1 MSDDDKKALLPA
13 SAADLQETLAFA
25 LRFAGRKRVHHAD
38 DVMARITAERLVA
51 HLEQSGFV
59 LMRRPAASNPSTSG
73 HRHPN
78 TD

>member
-13 SAADLQETLAFA
+13 SSADLQESLAFA
-25 LRFAGRKRVHHAD
+25 LRFAGRKR

-51 HLEQSGFV
+51 HLEQCGFV
-59 LMRRPAASNPSTSG
+59 LMRRPAASSPSTSG
-73 HRHPN
+73 HGHPN